1 MVNFLIGCYFF
12 KKINIFIEMQKIG
25 IMTLK
30 IGLGI
35 ITQDLINLYITKLAQ
50 MISIDSNRLYIDDLI
65 KIIFLYY
72 FE

>member
-1 MVNFLIGCYFF
+1 
-12 KKINIFIEMQKIG
+12 MQKIG